1 LKIISQKS
9 RFRYR
14 ERLFAVSPRAMFRM
28 LQVLPILVL
37 VGAAGCQRSRALGPP
52 KAVPVIEHGP
62 LELRLMTFNVRYE
75 TSDDKESRSWSQRV
89 VGAVR
94 MIREEAPDVFGIQ
107 EALHGQAADL
117 WASLPDYEF
126 SGVGRDDGRRSGE
139 YSGIFYRRD
148 RFDADPSDSG
158 TFWLSDTPEKPG
170 SRTWGNEIP
179 RVASWVRLVDRP
191 TGRGFYVFN
200 THWDHRHQGSRE
212 KAALLIAMRIG
223 ERRATDEPV
232 VLLGDFNAVEKNPGI
247 AYLTGSPASVAG
259 QTGTWPQG
267 LTETFQA
274 LHPASP
280 ARTSLHFWRANRS
293 GTLKVDHILVSKEA
307 RVLAAGIRDRDEPAV
322 SDHFPVTARV
332 RFP

>member
-1 LKIISQKS
+1 MVRFLK
-9 RFRYR
+9 
-14 ERLFAVSPRAMFRM
+14 
-28 LQVLPILVL
+28 VLPILAL
-37 VGAAGCQRSRALGPP
+37 ACTGNCQRSRALGPP
-52 KAVPVIEHGP
+52 KAIPVIEDGP
-62 LELRLMTFNVRYE
+62 LGLRLMTFNVRYE
-75 TSDDKESRSWSQRV
+75 NPGDLASRSWNQRV
-89 VGAVR
+89 IGAVR

-126 SGVGRDDGRRSGE
+126 HGVGRDDGRRSGE

-148 RFDADPSDSG
+148 RFDADASDSG

-212 KAALLIAMRIG
+212 KAALLLAKRI
-223 ERRATDEPV
+223 EARRFTDQPV

-247 AYLTGSPASVAG
+247 AYLTGVRTSVAG
-259 QTGTWPQG
+259 KTGTWPQG
-267 LTETFQA
+267 LTDTFQA
-274 LHPASP
+274 VHPASP

-293 GTLKVDHILVSKEA
+293 GTLKVDHILVSKGA

-332 RFP
+332 EFP